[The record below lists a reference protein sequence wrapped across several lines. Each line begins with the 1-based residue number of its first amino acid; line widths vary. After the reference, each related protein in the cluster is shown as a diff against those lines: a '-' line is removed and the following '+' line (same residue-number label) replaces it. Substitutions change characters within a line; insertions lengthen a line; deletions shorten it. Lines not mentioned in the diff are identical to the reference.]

1 MRLPRIWLATVLF
14 VMIQSSSAE
23 IIDCDFFD
31 TVSLSAEQRLS
42 DGSYSYNDVII
53 PANLTGT
60 YDFRILPDGRRENVA
75 IHIRGCICKVK
86 TCIRFCCPPDH
97 LFVDSQC
104 FKNNMTEVE
113 LDPFLNVTLNDGSVV
128 KKHFADDVFAQ
139 WDIPIPC
146 DSIFYLDNRQ
156 ETDQYNLFENGTFL
170 RHYDN
175 MFMDKRDYCLQHF
188 PLEDENNIKF
198 LKVTPF
204 NCFYEE
210 SSKTGQTVVV
220 ISSQICIVLTITVY
234 LIVKPLMNIQGKCFV
249 CYLFCL
255 FMSYLF
261 LLLELW
267 RFSDEFCVAAG
278 FISYFFI
285 MAAFSWLSV
294 ISLNL
299 WRSSSFRS
307 EPLHLL
313 RNYSFSA
320 WGIAMILTGAT
331 LLAFKFVTNEDWNPR
346 VGHQYHCWI
355 YTKDWSA
362 LLYFFGPIQLLV
374 TLNTIFFILTAK
386 RVIMVTGELMNNSE
400 KQNFIFFF
408 RVFIVMGL
416 SWSLE
421 IFSYLVQNNN
431 NWADIFLVADYFNWS
446 QGILIFGLLIL
457 KGSTLKLLKK
467 R

>member
-60 YDFRILPDGRRENVA
+60 YDFRILPDGQRENVA

-86 TCIRFCCPPDH
+86 TCVRFCCPPDH

-104 FKNNMTEVE
+104 LKNDMTEVE

-139 WDIPIPC
+139 WHFPFPC
-146 DSIFYLDNRQ
+146 DSMFCLDNRR
-156 ETDQYNLFENGTFL
+156 EADQYNLFENGTLL
-170 RHYDN
+170 RLIDN

-188 PLEDENNIKF
+188 PFEDENNNIF
-198 LKVTPF
+198 IKVTPF

-210 SSKTGQTVVV
+210 SSKTGQTV
-220 ISSQICIVLTITVY
+220 
-234 LIVKPLMNIQGKCFV
+234 
-249 CYLFCL
+249 
-255 FMSYLF
+255 
-261 LLLELW
+261 
-267 RFSDEFCVAAG
+267 A
-278 FISYFFI
+278 FIGYFFI
-285 MAAFSWLSV
+285 MAAYSWLSV
-294 ISLNL
+294 VSLNL

-307 EPLHLL
+307 EPLHLF
-313 RNYSFSA
+313 RTYSFSA

-331 LLAFKFVTNEDWNPR
+331 LLAHEFVNNWNWNPR
-346 VGHQYHCWI
+346 VGHQDHCWI
-355 YTKDWSA
+355 DTKDWSA

-400 KQNFIFFF
+400 KQNIIFFF

-421 IFSYLVQNNN
+421 IFSYLVQNNKK
-431 NWADIFLVADYFNWS
+431 WADIFLVADYFNWS
-446 QGILIFGLLIL
+446 QGTLIFGLFIL
-457 KGSTLKLLKK
+457 KGSTLILLKK
-467 R
+467 RVLPNRMSETIQKSRVSRSSNSASVNQHPRAISLEPSSPGVYN